1 MTYICKGC
9 GKEFEQM
16 PNDNEC
22 PCGLMVYKKEDVQV
36 DSAPQNPKISG
47 ENGLG
52 IIVMDFSSSMEY
64 QAFPK
69 EIEYTKS
76 KASVVASALKTSLP
90 LIKKMNKADKAYVAM
105 IGFTSGAKLL
115 GIFKAEDINTSVE
128 YWNDWFKQSMLDVYN
143 SYGDGTDI
151 SKALKLARELYDGAL
166 NGDLSYY
173 GIRDFSPMY
182 QHIAI
187 GSEVYDV
194 ANVRVFVYSD
204 GECSGFTNYFDGAS
218 LIPGKTNVSGLTSA
232 FLGEAESRGYKTM
245 EEIAGVCPN
254 HGIKA
259 VVHVNQSKNYEHLRE
274 LFHMTSATSGFCVE
288 CAKRG
293 KNLKN

>member
-22 PCGLMVYKKEDVQV
+22 PCGLMVFKKETVQV

-52 IIVMDFSSSMEY
+52 IIVMDFSSSMEM

-90 LIKKMNKADKAYVAM
+90 LIKNMNKADKAYVAM
-105 IGFTSGAKLL
+105 IGFTSGAKFL
-115 GIFKAEDINTSVE
+115 GIFKAKDINISVE
-128 YWNDWFKQSMLDVYN
+128 YWNDWFKQSIRDVYKE
-143 SYGDGTDI
+143 YGDGTDI

-173 GIRDFSPMY
+173 GIPDFAPMY
-182 QHIAI
+182 QQIVIA
-187 GSEVYDV
+187 GKVHDV
-194 ANVRVFVYSD
+194 ANIRVFVYSD
-204 GECSGFTNYFDGAS
+204 GECGGLTNYFEGAS
-218 LIPGKTNVSGLTSA
+218 VIPGETNVSGVTSA
-232 FLGEAESRGYKTM
+232 FLGEAESEGFETM
-245 EEIAGVCPN
+245 AAIAGVCPN

-259 VVHVNQSKNYEHLRE
+259 VIHINQSKNYEHLRE
-274 LFHMTSATSGFCVE
+274 LFHMTSGTSGFCVE
-288 CAKRG
+288 CAKKG
-293 KNLKN
+293 KTIG